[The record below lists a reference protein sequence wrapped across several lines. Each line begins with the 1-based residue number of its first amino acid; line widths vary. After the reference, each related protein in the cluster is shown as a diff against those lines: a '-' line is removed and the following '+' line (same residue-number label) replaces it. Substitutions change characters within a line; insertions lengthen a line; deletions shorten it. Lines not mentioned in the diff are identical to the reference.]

1 VIDLYTA
8 STPNGWKVS
17 ITLEE
22 LGLPYRVFPID
33 LSTNEQKSPHYV
45 QLNPN
50 GRIPTIV
57 DQDGLHGPFTVFESG
72 AILMYLADK
81 AGQLIP
87 AGAEGRST
95 ALQWVMFQV
104 GGLGPMMGQAAVFL
118 RYAAERIPFAIER
131 YQRETRRLLEVLD
144 HRLQGRPYL
153 LGEYSIADIAHWSW
167 AHSHAFIEVDI
178 EGLDQLRAWIERVAA
193 RPAVQR
199 GLAVPKRVD
208 LSKIDAQEI
217 ARRRENLA

>member
-1 VIDLYTA
+1 MIDLYTA

-104 GGLGPMMGQAAVFL
+104 GGLGPMMGRAAVFL
-118 RYAAERIPFAIER
+118 RYTAERIPFAVER
-131 YQRETRRLLEVLD
+131 YQRETRRLLE
-144 HRLQGRPYL
+144 
-153 LGEYSIADIAHWSW
+153 
-167 AHSHAFIEVDI
+167 
-178 EGLDQLRAWIERVAA
+178 
-193 RPAVQR
+193 
-199 GLAVPKRVD
+199 LAVPKRVD
-208 LSKIDAQEI
+208 LGKIDARDIRAAARESRVVPSHQSRPMI
-217 ARRRENLA
+217 APANPLLGCSASWPATARAIR